1 MSSGRRNIWLPL
13 RVVAARSW
21 RKDTG
26 ALAPQDLDLS
36 VPLVRE
42 RTISPSH
49 DLVPRHGPP
58 ASLRVVDAEASG
70 GPAIVL
76 AAGAGQEPG
85 VGAGDLHRDSLP
97 TVRAERG
104 VGTVTAVV
112 QAVNNGAGLWA
123 RPGGKIGT
131 SEVRALRVLREPTPQ
146 EVDGG
151 ADPELAVEATGYE
164 ALSLVF
170 DHASLDAQTEIYRR
184 LSRKRPWWAGLDI
197 FGWFK
202 GARAPV
208 ERFEEIYEPGGNV
221 EVFVMGHDHG
231 SWLFPKLFKRHFHF
245 TKGGSDWRISRD
257 EVTRRG
263 GDVEADRVIDRG
275 YARSIIQQFADMT
288 PAQRWRA
295 LTALEPDLLDSP
307 ITSELAAIDPTWF
320 DPNRFGVAVL
330 FDPEDHEA
338 GERLRDQANHV
349 REFFF
354 DHLGLNPYLVESGFD
369 TGFLPLSRDF
379 PEVPSEQIHQF
390 AVDVRELLPRR
401 DPPKL
406 DLPGFADFLADFYPR
421 WPRVTPEQLHRVR
434 AEDDYARFVGKRVD
448 LWGWARRVRI
458 ERYTKT
464 EVLNWSSREPAGRD
478 SQGRRKYRT
487 RSTRW
492 TVEVP
497 CVRGQLDV
505 VGEEGLVVPAIFQRE
520 GGAQATGH
528 YTHHITQPER
538 PDFSRERDLIP
549 GHLEERLLL
558 VI

>member
-1 MSSGRRNIWLPL
+1 MWTP
-13 RVVAARSW
+13 
-21 RKDTG
+21 
-26 ALAPQDLDLS
+26 APQQLDLS
-36 VPLVRE
+36 VTLVPDRP
-42 RTISPSH
+42 ISPSH
-49 DLVPRHGPP
+49 DLVPRRGPP
-58 ASLRVVDAEASG
+58 AQLRVVDAEAPG

-76 AAGAGQEPG
+76 AAGAAQESG
-85 VGAGDLHRDSLP
+85 VGVEVLRRDSLP

-104 VGTVTAVV
+104 VATVTAVV

-123 RPGGKIGT
+123 RPGGKIGN
-131 SEVRALRVLREPTPQ
+131 SEVRALRVVREPTPQ
-146 EVDGG
+146 EVEEG
-151 ADPELAVEATGYE
+151 ANPELALEATGYE

-184 LSRKRPWWAGLDI
+184 LSRKRPWWARLDV

-208 ERFEEIYEPGGNV
+208 ERFEEVYEPGGNV

-231 SWLFPKLFKRHFHF
+231 SWLFPKLFKRHLRF
-245 TKGGSDWRISRD
+245 TKGGGDWKIHRD

-263 GDVEADRVIDRG
+263 GDIEADLVTERG
-275 YARSIIQQFADMT
+275 YARSIIRQFADMT

-320 DPNRFGVAVL
+320 DPGRFGVAVL
-330 FDPEDHEA
+330 FDPNDHEV
-338 GERLRDQANHV
+338 GERLRDQATRV

-354 DHLGLNPYLVESGFD
+354 DHLELNPYLVEKGFD
-369 TGFLPLSRDF
+369 VGFVPVSRDF
-379 PEVPSEQIHQF
+379 PEVPSEPIHQF
-390 AVDVRELLPRR
+390 AVDIRQLLPRR
-401 DPPKL
+401 DPPRL

-434 AEDDYARFVGKRVD
+434 ADDDYARFVGKRVD

-464 EVLNWSSREPAGRD
+464 EVLTWSSREPAGRD
-478 SQGRRKYRT
+478 SRGRRKYRT
-487 RSTRW
+487 RTTRW
-492 TVEVP
+492 TVGVP
-497 CVRGQLDV
+497 CVRAHLDV
-505 VGEEGLVVPAIFQRE
+505 EGEEGLVVPAIAHRE
-520 GGAQATGH
+520 GGAQAAGH
-528 YTHHITQPER
+528 HIHHITP
-538 PDFSRERDLIP
+538 PDMPVFSGERDLIP
-549 GHLEERLLL
+549 GHLGERLLL